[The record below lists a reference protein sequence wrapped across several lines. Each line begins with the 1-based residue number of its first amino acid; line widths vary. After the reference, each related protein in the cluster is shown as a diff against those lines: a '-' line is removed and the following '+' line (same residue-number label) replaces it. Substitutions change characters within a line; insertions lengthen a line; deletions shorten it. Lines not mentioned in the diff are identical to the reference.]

1 MNLIP
6 VGDGMDPQC
15 KRKDNAMDLGLS
27 EEQEMLKNVSR
38 DFLEKEVPEKYVR
51 DMEEDERGYS
61 PEVWSKMAAQGW
73 QGLLIPEEYDGSGF
87 GFLDLV
93 VLLEEF
99 GRALVPGPF
108 ISTQQ
113 ATIALL
119 EGGSAEQK
127 KQYLPR
133 IASGEAIAT
142 LAITEPSARW
152 DAEGI
157 QLKAEKGADGYT
169 LNGTKLFI
177 PDANVA
183 DLMVVAARTGQGD
196 QGISLFV
203 VDAKSQGISTELLKT
218 IAADKQCEVKFD
230 NVKVPAANLLGGEG
244 KGWDV
249 LQKVTLKA
257 TVMECAYLVGLA
269 QMDFEISVNY
279 AKERVQFGRP
289 IGSFQ
294 AIQHKCADMVTDV
307 DGARFIM
314 YRAAWS
320 VAEGEPDAALN
331 VHMAKAWCSDATR
344 RVVAHGQ
351 QIHGGIG
358 FTKDYKIQLYFRR
371 QKRSELMWGDG
382 DFHREKVADAL
393 SL

>member
-1 MNLIP
+1 
-6 VGDGMDPQC
+6 
-15 KRKDNAMDLGLS
+15 MDLGLS
-27 EEQEMLKNVSR
+27 EEQEMLKNFAR

-61 PEVWSKMAAQGW
+61 PDVWAKMTEQGW
-73 QGLLIPEEYDGSGF
+73 QGLIIPEQYGGTGL
-87 GFLDLV
+87 GFLDLI

-108 ISTQQ
+108 IPTTLAAIS
-113 ATIALL
+113 LL
-119 EGGSAEQK
+119 EGGSDAQK
-127 KQYLPR
+127 QQYLPR
-133 IASGEAIAT
+133 IASGELLGT
-142 LAITEPSARW
+142 LAVTEPSGRW

-157 QLKAEKGADGYT
+157 QLQATKSGDGYT

-177 PDANVA
+177 PDAHVA
-183 DLMVVAARTGQGD
+183 DLLVVAARTGGQGE
-196 QGISLFV
+196 QGISLFL
-203 VDAKSQGISTELLKT
+203 VDAKTSGISTQALKT
-218 IAADKQCEVKFD
+218 IASDKQCEVTFQ
-230 NVKVPAANLLGGEG
+230 NVAVPAANLLGQDGQ
-244 KGWDV
+244 GWA
-249 LQKVTLKA
+249 LLSRIIQQA

-294 AIQHKCADMVTDV
+294 AIQHKAADMVTDV

-331 VHMAKAWCSDATR
+331 VSMAKAWCSDATR

-358 FTKDYKIQLYFRR
+358 FTKDYKIQLFFRR

-393 SL
+393 SI